1 MEQKRQ
7 GLLMPSGQLGY
18 FDVPKCAST
27 SLKMALHEA
36 EFKLT
41 FESRLC
47 SVNRGGRQ
55 DIHDYFNNKYRGDI
69 STAEHRIIVVRDP
82 VDRFVS
88 GYANRVM
95 DHNALSEGKLNRA
108 DVGDEF
114 IFNPG
119 LGQFLENLGSYLQV
133 HTIEWHLRLL
143 SEQLPD
149 GLDSFTHIYRI
160 GRLQELESDLSRI
173 YHRAISLPRKQTAGQ
188 SVSIK
193 QLSSGQLEQ
202 IIEFC
207 REDYNL
213 LGPWF
218 KLDEVWSLWKSAQV
232 PHKHHSAARRFE
244 TTITMS
250 RTPSKMLI
258 AGLNGKKILFID
270 PETAHPEP
278 RFRLLLEDSLLKEG
292 VLIAT
297 VAATR
302 DSSDGSVGGELIK
315 PSDVEFQYPH
325 SLTWWQELSY
335 LRQVFVQDKP
345 DLIHCRGLRI
355 AAISLLALIGL
366 GSHAVLSL
374 ELLPRPVN
382 EFRILRSTA
391 EKLRIRFVRLMDRV
405 RPVGL
410 LYWLAS
416 EVQLQVFYTH
426 RNRGQWTTLSGPILN
441 EDIVHLK
448 TIDSDSHGMVLF
460 NASSLR
466 TEEVVTAT
474 ALFLGLVERLQHN
487 DSLKCIKLMM
497 PSDPDV
503 EHAFLQVDVS
513 QALESIKI
521 EAVRGCLDPHTLAV
535 TSQVIVIPSLVSN
548 TARFF
553 AVGAMHAGRPLV
565 VPDDDWGR
573 HFVKQGSSGYL
584 FCKDCVD
591 DGVRGV
597 EKLITT
603 NGLPEKMGFKARLT
617 TEMSFTHAAA
627 IEATGTHF
635 STLVSGD
642 GRRSL
647 FYSVPSSHDS
657 GV

>member
-1 MEQKRQ
+1 MGQQRQ

-27 SLKMALHEA
+27 SLKMALHDA
-36 EFKLT
+36 EFTLP

-47 SVNRGGRQ
+47 SVNRGGQQ
-55 DIHDYFNNKYRGDI
+55 DIHDYFNNTYRGDI

-82 VDRFVS
+82 VDRFIS

-95 DHNALSEGKLNRA
+95 DHNALSEGKLDRA
-108 DVGDEF
+108 ELSDDF

-119 LGQFLENLGSYLQV
+119 LGQFLEHLDSYLQV
-133 HTIEWHLRLL
+133 PAIEWHLRLL

-149 GLDSFTHIYRI
+149 GLDSFTRVYTI
-160 GRLQELESDLSRI
+160 GRAQELESDLSKL
-173 YHRAISLPRKQTAGQ
+173 YNRAISLPRKQTAGQ
-188 SVSIK
+188 GLSIK

-213 LGPWF
+213 LGAWF
-218 KLDEVWSLWKSAQV
+218 KLDEVWSLWKSAQA

-250 RTPSKMLI
+250 RTPLKMLI
-258 AGLNGKKILFID
+258 AGLKGKKILFVD
-270 PETAHPEP
+270 PETAHPES
-278 RFRLLLEDSLLKEG
+278 RFRLLLEDSLSKEG
-292 VLIAT
+292 VLITTVTAT
-297 VAATR
+297 GESPNGGVA
-302 DSSDGSVGGELIK
+302 GELIQA
-315 PSDVEFQYPH
+315 SDVEFQYPH
-325 SLTWWQELSY
+325 SLTWWQELSC
-335 LRQVFVQDKP
+335 LRQIFVQDKP
-345 DLIHCRGLRI
+345 DLIHCRGLRA

-382 EFRILRSTA
+382 ESRMRRGIVEKVRLRS
-391 EKLRIRFVRLMDRV
+391 VRLMNRV

-416 EVQLQVFYTH
+416 EVQSQAFYTH
-426 RNRGQWTTLSGPILN
+426 RNRSQWATLSGPILN
-441 EDIVHLK
+441 EDLVHVE
-448 TIDSDSHGMVLF
+448 TIDLDSHGVVLF

-466 TEEVVTAT
+466 IEEVVTAT
-474 ALFLGLVERLQHN
+474 GLFLNLVERLQHN
-487 DSLKCIKLMM
+487 GSLKSMKLTI

-503 EHAFLQVDVS
+503 ERAFLQADVL
-513 QALESIKI
+513 QALESNKI
-521 EAVRGCLDPHTLAV
+521 EAIRGCLNPHTLAI
-535 TSQVIVIPSLVSN
+535 TSQVVVMPSLVTN
-548 TARFF
+548 TARLF
-553 AVGAMHAGRPLV
+553 AVGAMHGGRPLV

-573 HFVKQGSSGYL
+573 YLVKQGSSGYL
-584 FCKDCVD
+584 FCEDCVD
-591 DGVRGV
+591 EGVQGV

-617 TEMSFTHAAA
+617 TEIRFTHAAA
-627 IEATGTHF
+627 TETAYTHF
-635 STLVSGD
+635 STLLSSD
-642 GRRSL
+642 GKRSL
-647 FYSVPSSHDS
+647 F
-657 GV
+657 